1 MGGRFV
7 GEGLVG
13 GAGVGGMDI
22 MSVCRYRS
30 QYAESS
36 SAAAASSR
44 ILLASSLSI
53 PPFSPCLSSRTF
65 RTRLAST
72 PPMLLVVAEMAR
84 AVARTVAEIL
94 MVTSSCR
101 RTYV

>member
-1 MGGRFV
+1 M
-7 GEGLVG
+7 G

-44 ILLASSLSI
+44 ILLANSLSI
-53 PPFSPCLSSRTF
+53 PPFSPSCLSSRTF

-84 AVARTVAEIL
+84 AAARTAAEIL

-101 RTYV
+101 TYV